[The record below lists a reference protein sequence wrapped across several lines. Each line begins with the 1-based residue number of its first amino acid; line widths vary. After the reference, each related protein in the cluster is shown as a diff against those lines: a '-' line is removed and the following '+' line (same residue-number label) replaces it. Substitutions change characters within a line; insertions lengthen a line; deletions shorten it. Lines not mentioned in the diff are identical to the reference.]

1 MKQLL
6 LISIAYSIFLTGCDN
21 GIAEDKVTEKAIYR
35 SAFFAPSQQIKQHKI
50 SAFVEPTDNAF
61 LSFQV
66 SGTIEKKYINIGD
79 VVSVDDPLF
88 SIDNPALGP
97 KIKQFDAEIKAI
109 EATISQN
116 QAELSRL
123 TDLKKSNAVS
133 QNDLDRLKNQNNNLL
148 AKKDSLKAQLS
159 EAQSLFDEL
168 LLSAPFKGTVAE
180 IYKEAGENIAS
191 GEPILLL
198 GGIDSLEAPVYLT
211 SQLQNHLHPGQTL
224 IANYQGQDFT
234 VSVKEMSHA
243 ANPKSQLF
251 KVVIDVSMTLGM
263 KSGEQISILL
273 PEQMGTHYALP
284 VSAII
289 DDGINKPYV
298 MVLDKNK
305 IQQIFVHT
313 LGLDQGMMLLDLD
326 TNFGNLDKIEVIT
339 EGQSHLSVGQTIN
352 TTSVELKP

>member
-1 MKQLL
+1 MNKIILL
-6 LISIAYSIFLTGCDN
+6 SIVLSASLNGCDT
-21 GIAEDKVTEKAIYR
+21 GEAKETAAKRTHYR
-35 SAFFAPSQQIKQHKI
+35 SEAYKPKQQVKQHKI
-50 SAFVEPTDNAF
+50 TAFVEPTDNAF

-66 SGTIEKKYINIGD
+66 AGTIEEKFINIGD
-79 VVSVDDPLF
+79 VVAVNDPLF
-88 SIDNPALGP
+88 SIDNPSLGP

-109 EATISQN
+109 EATINQN
-116 QAELSRL
+116 QAELRRL

-148 AKKDSLKAQLS
+148 AKKDSLKAQQS

-211 SQLQNHLHPGQTL
+211 SQLQNHLQPGKSL
-224 IANYQGQDFT
+224 DANYQGQDFK
-234 VSVKEMSHA
+234 VSVKEISQA

-251 KVVIDVSMTLGM
+251 KVVIDVPLDLGM
-263 KSGEQISILL
+263 KSGEQISILI
-273 PEQMGTHYALP
+273 PEQMGLHYALP
-284 VSAII
+284 ISAVI

-305 IQQIFVHT
+305 VRQLFVHI
-313 LGLDQGMMLLDLD
+313 LGLQQNMLLLDLD
-326 TNFGNLDKIEVIT
+326 TSFGNLNEIDVVI
-339 EGQSHLSVGQTIN
+339 EGQSHLSVGQRIDN
-352 TTSVELKP
+352 SNDEKSP